1 MLRDA
6 SVGMTRLTSI
16 SVGVPGAAGAG
27 RAANADSMPPS
38 KANFIRLRNILPPA
52 LIAHQGTTPRR
63 PDDNPQERKGQRSAI
78 TARYRHAWPPAA
90 SAARTRAGVRGT
102 RRMRT
107 PIASNTALPIA
118 ARTRAEAASPPP
130 LGLSRGPAH

>member
-6 SVGMTRLTSI
+6 SVAMTRLTST

-78 TARYRHAWPPAA
+78 TARYPHARPPAA
-90 SAARTRAGVRGT
+90 SAAGTRAGG
-102 RRMRT
+102 RRQARIRT
-107 PIASNTALPIA
+107 PIASDTAIPLPA
-118 ARTRAEAASPPP
+118 GTGAEA
-130 LGLSRGPAH
+130 PAPA